1 MARMLL
7 NGESRFFCVCDING
21 LGVAKR
27 SPATTSTLEARQRP
41 SSHRGQTSA
50 TELRKVPTL
59 SSLGCVE
66 IVLVA
71 IIVDPTAPVYS
82 FQARR
87 PATRMPLALPLLQQ
101 LQCRDSGFVQSRG
114 SSVFRPFSSGK
125 VACRLQDSRPAG
137 CAETRSL
144 QWVVRVPLAGIC
156 KHYH

>member
-27 SPATTSTLEARQRP
+27 SPATTSTLEACQGP
-41 SSHRGQTSA
+41 SSHRGQTST

-66 IVLVA
+66 ILLVA
-71 IIVDPTAPVYS
+71 IIVDSTAPVYS

-87 PATRMPLALPLLQQ
+87 PATKMPLALPLLQQ
-101 LQCRDSGFVQSRG
+101 LQCRDSG
-114 SSVFRPFSSGK
+114 
-125 VACRLQDSRPAG
+125 
-137 CAETRSL
+137 
-144 QWVVRVPLAGIC
+144 
-156 KHYH
+156 